1 MAYQGDERKSIR
13 EKIHY
18 LYTHIK
24 EKIHYLC
31 THHKDGEEIKN
42 LRESPCHG
50 MIRIAFILA
59 ALAAFILCLIFIHRP
74 AFQLLVWKNG
84 IYIVGVSLS
93 VDAIA
98 FSTYFSIR
106 THLLY
111 SSREADIQAFLN
123 MLAWTKEHD
132 DLKMKN
138 AVYWLT
144 LSEDYRR
151 SSNVRYDSAIMSM
164 VAGIFLVF
172 SLIFAILLL
181 KNLFL
186 LFYIFSLFMIS
197 FAVIGQIWNMGYVIH
212 KDFRDRLAIGRLLRG
227 KNRFKYKCCRNIE
240 GEKEG
245 EVLLLPC
252 RLSFMYS
259 KNRKDPKG
267 ENGNYPIWWD
277 QLICCIES
285 NRTRVEEDEIYKKCK
300 EWSKVDLG
308 EATELSEDCFKSNPG

>member
-24 EKIHYLC
+24 EKKHYLC

-50 MIRIAFILA
+50 IIRIFFI
-59 ALAAFILCLIFIHRP
+59 LAAFILFSTSIFCT

-132 DLKMKN
+132 DLKMKS

-164 VAGIFLVF
+164 VAGIFLVS

-181 KNLFL
+181 KNWFL
-186 LFYIFSLFMIS
+186 YFYTASLFMIS
-197 FAVIGQIWNMGYVIH
+197 LAVIGQIWNMGYVIH
-212 KDFRDRLAIGRLLRG
+212 KDFRDRLAIIGRLLRG
-227 KNRFKYKCCRNIE
+227 TNRFKYKCCRNIE

-267 ENGNYPIWWD
+267 ENGNYPRWWD

-285 NRTRVEEDEIYKKCK
+285 NKTRVEEDEIYKKCK

-308 EATELSEDCFKSNPG
+308 EATELSEHCFKSNPG

>member
-1 MAYQGDERKSIR
+1 MAYQGDERNSIR

-18 LYTHIK
+18 L
-24 EKIHYLC
+24 C
-31 THHKDGEEIKN
+31 THNRDGTEIKDR
-42 LRESPCHG
+42 RESPYHG
-50 MIRIAFILA
+50 MLWAAFILA

-74 AFQLLVWKNG
+74 AFQLLIWKNG

-98 FSTYFSIR
+98 FSTYFSLR

-164 VAGIFLVF
+164 VAGIFLVL
-172 SLIFAILLL
+172 SLMFAILLL
-181 KNLFL
+181 KILFL
-186 LFYIFSLFMIS
+186 SFYILSLFMIS
-197 FAVIGQIWNMGYVIH
+197 LAVIGQIWNMGYVIH
-212 KDFRDRLAIGRLLRG
+212 DDFRDCLAIGKPFRRT
-227 KNRFKYKCCRNIE
+227 NCSKYKCLGNIE
-240 GEKEG
+240 GKKDEK
-245 EVLLLPC
+245 VLFLPC

-259 KNRKDPKG
+259 KNRKDSKG